1 MSLQVFLVSGI
12 LSFVISPSTPSFYW
26 TVILWSRVWW
36 SWLFQGVLVC
46 FVVYEVLEDFEELAV
61 ELVEAVCPEVCVS

>member
-1 MSLQVFLVSGI
+1 M
-12 LSFVISPSTPSFYW
+12 
-26 TVILWSRVWW
+26 
-36 SWLFQGVLVC
+36 FQGVLVC